1 MKNLRTL
8 TVTSFVTIA
17 MVMSSVLILSGCDS
31 NQVLARLSEEWDAAA
46 IILGTGPSNK
56 TEKVSAPTGKG
67 SREEIAATQ
76 NKQNAELLQEVYLVV
91 YAKAAVSQSGFGSLV
106 AALNQGASLE
116 GVYNGIV
123 HSADFRKLESD
134 HPGASPMALRFFSE
148 ELARTELEMS
158 SITIFPSTSAQPLSA
173 PVEPLGTEEENGE
186 IDFPGSPTVTKEPS
200 PSPSVVKPTERA
212 LMLKYYSDFSGASF
226 YTLKRV
232 LGDEL
237 LRLCAEKSGDQK
249 ELAKWY
255 GAWVNRMDGL
265 KIDFGLALRNNPD
278 PELHRG
284 WAMSVSSDR
293 LRWEVLNRIHR
304 VINQFEVSK

>member
-1 MKNLRTL
+1 MKNFRTF
-8 TVTSFVTIA
+8 TIISFVA
-17 MVMSSVLILSGCDS
+17 LAVSSALFLSGCDS
-31 NQVLARLSEEWDAAA
+31 NQVLARLSQEWDAASV
-46 IILGTGPSNK
+46 ILGTGPSNK
-56 TEKVSAPTGKG
+56 TEKVSAPSGKG
-67 SREEIAATQ
+67 SREEITAAQ
-76 NKQNAELLQEVYLVV
+76 SKQNAELLQEVYLVV
-91 YAKAAVSQSGFGSLV
+91 YAKAPVGQNGFGSLV

-134 HPGASPMALRFFSE
+134 HPGASPLALRFFSE
-148 ELARTELEMS
+148 ELARAELEMA
-158 SITIFPSTSAQPLSA
+158 SITDFPSTSAQPLST
-173 PVEPLGTEEENGE
+173 PVEPLGTEEESSE
-186 IDFPGSPTVTKEPS
+186 IDFPGASPSVAKEPS

-249 ELAKWY
+249 DLAKWY
-255 GAWVNRMDGL
+255 GAWVNRVDGL
-265 KIDFGLALRNNPD
+265 HVDFGLALRNNPD
-278 PELHRG
+278 PEFHRG